1 MKLGKGTMTRKLDVT
16 RRGALGII
24 LGAPGLIYAAAPAL
38 ADASAVAGPGDSI
51 YITTAKGSRYTW
63 VKFANLGPGA
73 AEIEIASRSFNDSFV
88 IDEGGTVEMTEIF
101 GTKRTSVTNKSAT
114 ATVKIDLRWL

>member
-1 MKLGKGTMTRKLDVT
+1 MTRMLDVT
-16 RRGALGII
+16 RRGALGLL
-24 LGAPGLIYAAAPAL
+24 LGAPGLIYAATPAL
-38 ADASAVAGPGDSI
+38 ADASAVAGPGESI

-63 VKFANLGPGA
+63 VKFVNQGPGA
-73 AEIEIASRSFNDSFV
+73 AEIEIASRNFNDTFV

-101 GTKRTSVTNKSAT
+101 GTKRTNVINKSAS